1 MEKNSPPPY
10 SNAGQG
16 PSQHPAAVE
25 ADALLDRLTERVNE
39 QHVLG
44 EDYPPA
50 VQAIVDRETERIRN
64 MLEFTLAVD
73 YQGCTTASMSVAD
86 HEHFMY
92 INKAM
97 RELRST
103 LVLRP
108 EDKTSCKQVIPNPE
122 ERQVLAAYFWKYL
135 FEPCK
140 ALSLPLDFVYESIR
154 ALNLYTDSR
163 GRYKGSVF
171 GLLQQFGVESLA
183 AKLYRDRHVLIP
195 LIFTGYASRHRM
207 LHGLSTIQAMYFHS
221 IDGVEGSTLPY
232 PSVRSFQAIQSV
244 KYEANERGVA
254 YASTRKAA
262 IARACKEL
270 STKYWTNVV
279 GQCVDNVLARFKLV
293 KDGKRKTDH
302 SYATWRGDWV
312 STMGPTRYRRPMD
325 VVVPDGWWTLC
336 SSHVPDYC
344 EFRGQVEMN
353 DC

>member
-1 MEKNSPPPY
+1 
-10 SNAGQG
+10 
-16 PSQHPAAVE
+16 
-25 ADALLDRLTERVNE
+25 
-39 QHVLG
+39 
-44 EDYPPA
+44 
-50 VQAIVDRETERIRN
+50 

-195 LIFTGYASRHRM
+195 LILPATPPAIACYTDSAPFKKCTSTASTEWKARLYHIPVCGASRR
-207 LHGLSTIQAMYFHS
+207 SRASNTKPTS
-221 IDGVEGSTLPY
+221 VE
-232 PSVRSFQAIQSV
+232 
-244 KYEANERGVA
+244 
-254 YASTRKAA
+254 
-262 IARACKEL
+262 
-270 STKYWTNVV
+270 
-279 GQCVDNVLARFKLV
+279 
-293 KDGKRKTDH
+293 
-302 SYATWRGDWV
+302 
-312 STMGPTRYRRPMD
+312 
-325 VVVPDGWWTLC
+325 
-336 SSHVPDYC
+336 
-344 EFRGQVEMN
+344 
-353 DC
+353 

>member
-207 LHGLSTIQAMYFHS
+207 LHGLSTIQEMYFQG